1 MLFHEATGA
10 VIKKG
15 DTIREPKHTKGVV
28 LETFDVVLA
37 NHPFSLKNWGID
49 EAKADAYGRFAYG
62 IPSKYYGDLAFLEHM
77 IPSLNSKGRMATLLP
92 HGVLFRG
99 GQKEK

>member
-15 DTIREPKHTKGVV
+15 DTIREPKHTKGGV

-37 NHPFSLKNWGID
+37 NPPFSLKN
-49 EAKADAYGRFAYG
+49 
-62 IPSKYYGDLAFLEHM
+62 
-77 IPSLNSKGRMATLLP
+77 
-92 HGVLFRG
+92 RG
-99 GQKEK
+99 MEQRKSNA